1 MDTGQQAAHQ
11 ALTSTQIGAVGEA
24 VVATGLMLASN
35 GRLSPYKPIADDDG
49 TDLLVVD
56 KQTRK
61 IIPIQVK
68 SRTKVDD
75 PRAETVQF
83 DVRLKT
89 FAQDGKGYILAVL
102 LDGADLRAAWLIP
115 SGKLA
120 EITTA
125 TAEKRVIVAS
135 AKSDTKDRCRQFR
148 HDDFQSVTRA
158 ILEERAAPL

>member
-1 MDTGQQAAHQ
+1 MDRGRQAVSTG
-11 ALTSTQIGAVGEA
+11 LTSTQIGAVGEA
-24 VVATGLMLASN
+24 VVATGLMLASK

-56 KQTRK
+56 KQTRQ

-89 FAQDGKGYILAVL
+89 FAQDGKGYILAML
-102 LDGADLRAAWLIP
+102 INGAELQAAWLIP
-115 SGKLA
+115 SAKLA
-120 EITTA
+120 EVSTA
-125 TAEKRVIVAS
+125 TTEKLVIVAS
-135 AKSDTKDRCRQFR
+135 AKSGSKDRCRPFR
-148 HDDFQSVTRA
+148 HDDFESLTHA
-158 ILEERAAPL
+158 ILAEHAAPL